1 MLSVN
6 HISIKLDGTN
16 AKKIESN
23 LVVHQKGNFGLNYV
37 TTVTKDSI
45 QASSSW
51 GNELKH
57 GVHTHII
64 LKRGCVCVCECVCV
78 CVCLYAEE
86 RNYKQEKPLSLEY
99 RIWKRNFLYFMR
111 SYSFLFWIFAT
122 DMDYFCH
129 GKKK

>member
-51 GNELKH
+51 GYD
-57 GVHTHII
+57 VCA
-64 LKRGCVCVCECVCV
+64 CVRACVGAYVYV
-78 CVCLYAEE
+78 Y
-86 RNYKQEKPLSLEY
+86 
-99 RIWKRNFLYFMR
+99 
-111 SYSFLFWIFAT
+111 
-122 DMDYFCH
+122 
-129 GKKK
+129 